1 MSNSSNIEEFVAI
14 ECPSGILD
22 ELGYVSEIIFKRL
35 GVKFRVD
42 ITESDNIK
50 LSFREKQ
57 LSFSSQ
63 LLHDLSKTSSWDRVK
78 EKIEAQLKN
87 LGAFQEHNTG
97 DIERIDVFALLFLAF
112 SQCFDEQ
119 ISQRDEHGRAIE
131 SQHPLILDDIRLIP
145 IVDLIIGAI
154 KVRLQLPDTQSS
166 YTPTLT
172 IDVDELY
179 KWKEAKDFPIWAWN
193 HLKKGKPSR
202 IFHDLLSLSKTLL
215 NRKKDPYNNLEEMI
229 SLAIAKNIDLIL
241 FLKLPAKKVD
251 KYDRSI
257 YRPKNLVDALESKFS
272 GKITYGLHPQYKHYT
287 QAEELK
293 KEKEQLETA
302 LGFEIKHIR
311 QHFLRFKSPDTW
323 QAQLKA
329 GFKLDSTLGFSQ
341 KGGFKCGTCHPFPI
355 YDAERKQAAEL
366 WEQPLLLMETPYLN
380 RNAGK
385 QLLSDLEQLTSEVKK
400 YRGNNT
406 ILWHNSSFVY
416 PEDRA
421 LFKKAIEII
430 SSEESAQ
437 EWHEFS

>member
-1 MSNSSNIEEFVAI
+1 MLTAYIPQSFYSESKYTLSVLLKDVTITYEVYDGDFIILKGVDGEFKFILPDLEYREMIKSHPDSYLKRIGRRQTLELNSNSFHLYSVYYPDDLKE
-14 ECPSGILD
+14 P
-22 ELGYVSEIIFKRL
+22 
-35 GVKFRVD
+35 
-42 ITESDNIK
+42 IK
-50 LSFREKQ
+50 NETVYIDLVYTCF
-57 LSFSSQ
+57 
-63 LLHDLSKTSSWDRVK
+63 LLLTNKLITSSSNTD
-78 EKIEAQLKN
+78 
-87 LGAFQEHNTG
+87 FHNRIPDSG
-97 DIERIDVFALLFLAF
+97 YLIIQSGLERIA
-112 SQCFDEQ
+112 
-119 ISQRDEHGRAIE
+119 
-131 SQHPLILDDIRLIP
+131 
-145 IVDLIIGAI
+145 IVDEIKKFLLQIIAI
-154 KVRLQLPDTQSS
+154 SSPSLPQPTST

-179 KWKEAKDFPIWAWN
+179 KWKAAKDFPIWAWN

-202 IFHDLLSLSKTLL
+202 IFHDLFSLSKTLL

-229 SLAIAKNIDLIL
+229 SLALAKNIDVIL

-293 KEKEQLETA
+293 KEKEQLETD
-302 LGFEIKHIR
+302 LGFEVKHIR
-311 QHFLRFKSPDTW
+311 QHFLRFKTPDTW

-329 GFKLDSTLGFSQ
+329 GFKLDSTLGFSE

-355 YDAERKQAAEL
+355 YDAERKKAAEL

-385 QLLSDLEQLTSEVKK
+385 QLLSDLEHLTSEVKK
-400 YRGNNT
+400 HRGNNT

-421 LFKKAIEII
+421 LFKKAIKII
-430 SSEESAQ
+430 SS
-437 EWHEFS
+437 